1 MQSILIIIPYG
12 CFFNDGA
19 GENRMGIIREEAKKL
34 VDSLPDEVS
43 WDYLMY
49 EIYVRKKIDEGI
61 IAADEG
67 RLISHEEIKTRFLT
81 K

>member
-1 MQSILIIIPYG
+1 
-12 CFFNDGA
+12 
-19 GENRMGIIREEAKKL
+19 MGIIREEAKKL